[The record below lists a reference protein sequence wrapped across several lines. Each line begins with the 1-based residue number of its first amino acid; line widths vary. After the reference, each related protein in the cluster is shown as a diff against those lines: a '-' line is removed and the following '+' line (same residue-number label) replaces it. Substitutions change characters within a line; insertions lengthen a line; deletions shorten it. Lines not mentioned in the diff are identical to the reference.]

1 MMWSRKF
8 ERSVRW
14 MLCAEWQSLQTGSF
28 LSVCVTAGEWTLAL
42 NSS

>member
-1 MMWSRKF
+1 MCRRKL

-28 LSVCVTAGEWTLAL
+28 FAVRVTDGEWTLAVK
-42 NSS
+42 SS